1 MFTIVQQ
8 FTAYGLR
15 GLPVPIGGEAKRIH
29 DDWADKQAY
38 PEGHNTNYRDVLA
51 VVSDPRIDRKLR
63 RGMYVTI
70 SILVAIAV
78 GFVILFFV
86 L

>member
-38 PEGHNTNYRDVLA
+38 PEGRNTKYRDVLA
-51 VVSDPRIDRKLR
+51 VVSDPRVHRRLH

-70 SILVAIAV
+70 AILVAIAV
-78 GFVILFFV
+78 GIVILFFV